1 MDRPPPTSGLRHV
14 ALWVNDLEAC
24 EDFYVRILGM
34 KVEWR
39 PDKENVYLTSGVDNL
54 ALHQART
61 PIPSEA
67 PEHLDHIGF
76 IINDIEQVDE
86 WYDYME
92 SEGVVIAKKLKTHRD
107 GARSY
112 YCKDPDGNVVQMIYH
127 PPLAKTE

>member
-1 MDRPPPTSGLRHV
+1 MGRPAPTSGLRHV
-14 ALWVNDLEAC
+14 ALRVNDLEAC

-34 KVEWR
+34 EVEWR

-54 ALHQART
+54 ALHQVRT
-61 PIPSEA
+61 PIPAEA
-67 PEHLDHIGF
+67 SEHLDHIGF

-86 WYDYME
+86 WYDYMK
-92 SEGVVIAKKLKTHRD
+92 SEGVVIAKELKTHRD

-112 YCKDPDGNVVQMIYH
+112 YCKDPDGNVVQMIHH

>member
-1 MDRPPPTSGLRHV
+1 MDRPAPTSGLRHV

-34 KVEWR
+34 EVEWR

-67 PEHLDHIGF
+67 PGRLDHIGF

-86 WYDYME
+86 WYDYMK
-92 SEGVVIAKKLKTHRD
+92 SEGVVIAKELKTHRD

>member
-1 MDRPPPTSGLRHV
+1 MDRPAPTSGLRHV

-34 KVEWR
+34 EVEWR
-39 PDKENVYLTSGVDNL
+39 PDEENVYLTSGVDNL

-61 PIPSEA
+61 AIPSEA

-86 WYDYME
+86 WYDYMK
-92 SEGVVIAKKLKTHRD
+92 SEGVVIAKELKTHRD

-127 PPLAKTE
+127 PPLAKID